1 MAKSDDKKRF
11 FGEEGDLQDTVVN
24 INRSAKVVK
33 GGRRFSF
40 SALTVV
46 GDRRGR
52 VGIGYGKANEVP
64 PAVEK
69 SISEG
74 KKSLVEVPLKGDT
87 IPHPVTGRFG
97 AARVYMRPAGPGTGV
112 IAGGGV
118 RAVCQMVGIRNILT
132 KSIGSN
138 NPVNLVKAAMD
149 GLMKLKDAREVAR
162 LRGVP
167 VEELTGLEKV
177 QRAAEKAAEPAAA
190 PAEEKPVEPE
200 GAAAAPTT
208 TEAEVAVAT
217 DEAAETGEA
226 RQPAPSPPPP
236 AHPQAQERPET
247 ETNEPD
253 QPADTTESEDQS

>member
-74 KKSLVEVPLKGDT
+74 KKSLVEIPLKGDT

-149 GLMKLKDAREVAR
+149 GLLRLKDVKEVAR

-167 VEELTGLEKV
+167 IEELTGLEKAG
-177 QRAAEKAAEPAAA
+177 RAAKKAAEPAPEPAPEKAPEKAAEPAG
-190 PAEEKPVEPE
+190 EPP
-200 GAAAAPTT
+200 APTAI
-208 TEAEVAVAT
+208 EAEVAVVT
-217 DEAAETGEA
+217 DEAADTGEA
-226 RQPAPSPPPP
+226 AEAAPPPP
-236 AHPQAQERPET
+236 HPQAQERLEAT
-247 ETNEPD
+247 EPD
-253 QPADTTESEDQS
+253 QPADANESEDES